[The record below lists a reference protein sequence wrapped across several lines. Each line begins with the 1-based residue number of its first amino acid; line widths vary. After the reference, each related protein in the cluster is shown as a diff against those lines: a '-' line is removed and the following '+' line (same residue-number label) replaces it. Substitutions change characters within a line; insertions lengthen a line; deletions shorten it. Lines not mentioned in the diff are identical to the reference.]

1 MSNQNR
7 PLSPHFQIYRPQLT
21 SMLSILHR
29 IAGVGLSVGT
39 LLLVYWLVAIAA
51 GAEAYR
57 TAELLIGSFVG
68 RLLLFGWTLALFY
81 HLFNGIR
88 HLFWDIGTGL
98 ELPEVYRSGG
108 AVVIATL
115 GFTLLS
121 WILGYAAMG
130 AF

>member
-1 MSNQNR
+1 MSSQNR
-7 PLSPHFQIYRPQLT
+7 PLSPHLQIYRPQLT

-29 IAGVGLSVGT
+29 ISGVGLSVGT
-39 LLLVYWLVAIAA
+39 LLLVTWLVAIAA

-88 HLFWDIGTGL
+88 HLFWDIGRGL
-98 ELPEVYRSGG
+98 ELPEVYRSGR
-108 AVVIATL
+108 AVVVATL

-121 WILGYAAMG
+121 WVLGYAAMG

>member
-1 MSNQNR
+1 MSSQNR
-7 PLSPHFQIYRPQLT
+7 PLSPHLQIYRPQLT

-29 IAGVGLSVGT
+29 ISGVGLSVGT
-39 LLLVYWLVAIAA
+39 LLLVTWLVAIAA

-88 HLFWDIGTGL
+88 HLFWDMGTGL
-98 ELPEVYRSGG
+98 ELPEVYRSGL

>member
-1 MSNQNR
+1 MSSQNR
-7 PLSPHFQIYRPQLT
+7 PLSPHLQIYRPQLT

-29 IAGVGLSVGT
+29 IAGVGLSAGT
-39 LLLVYWLVAIAA
+39 LVLVAWLAAIAA
-51 GAEAYR
+51 GPEAYR
-57 TAELLIGSFVG
+57 SAELLMGSFVG

-88 HLFWDIGTGL
+88 HLFWDLGKGL
-98 ELPEVYRSGG
+98 ELPEVYRSGW
-108 AVVIATL
+108 AVLVATL

-121 WILGYAAMG
+121 WVLGYAAMG

>member
-1 MSNQNR
+1 MSSHNR
-7 PLSPHFQIYRPQLT
+7 PLSPHLQIYRPQLT

-51 GAEAYR
+51 GAEAYQ

-88 HLFWDIGTGL
+88 HLFWDMGYGL

-108 AVVIATL
+108 AVLIATL

-121 WILGYAAMG
+121 WFLGYAAMG

>member
-1 MSNQNR
+1 MSSQNR
-7 PLSPHFQIYRPQLT
+7 PLSPHLQVYRPQLT

-29 IAGVGLSVGT
+29 MAGVGLSVGT
-39 LLLVYWLVAIAA
+39 LLLVAWLAAIAA
-51 GAEAYR
+51 GPEVYR
-57 TAELLIGSFVG
+57 TAELLMGSFVG

-88 HLFWDIGTGL
+88 HLFWDLGRGL
-98 ELPEVYRSGG
+98 ELPEVYRSGW
-108 AVVIATL
+108 AVLIATL

-121 WILGYAAMG
+121 WVLGYAAMG